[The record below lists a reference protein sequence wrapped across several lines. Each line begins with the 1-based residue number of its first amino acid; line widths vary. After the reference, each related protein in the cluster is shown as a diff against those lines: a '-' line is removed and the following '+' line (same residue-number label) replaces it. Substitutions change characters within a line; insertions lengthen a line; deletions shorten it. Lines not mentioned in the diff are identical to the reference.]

1 MSTAQTIDQRYLRSA
16 KGVAV
21 PAHTETEL
29 SVLAHSIKA
38 RGGNMEIHDHH
49 LFTAE
54 DHIPADDFNELDF
67 VKRGWIV
74 LLALS
79 VIGML
84 ALFGV
89 MIARG

>member
-1 MSTAQTIDQRYLRSA
+1 MDQRVLRA
-16 KGVAV
+16 AQGVAV

-29 SVLAHSIKA
+29 SVLARSIKA
-38 RGGNMEIHDHH
+38 RGGNMEVHDHH

-54 DHIPADDFNELDF
+54 DHIPAGELDGHDF

-89 MIARG
+89 MIANG